1 MFMAKTYQHKTLKQ
15 LLVLKATGDGMSAT
29 GGLFLSAMHVD
40 FASSP
45 ANLKEVPCR
54 QIKAIR
60 QQPWIVHVNLCLV
73 AGSSFYIVFPS
84 NFGQAVKLA

>member
-45 ANLKEVPCR
+45 ANLKEVPYR

-60 QQPWIVHVNLCLV
+60 QQPWIVHVNLCRL
-73 AGSSFYIVFPS
+73 
-84 NFGQAVKLA
+84 VKLLVH